1 MQYAPLLKE
10 RGYITDEHITYV
22 QDRIRNEGVS
32 EEQGFL
38 DLGVPADAL
47 RALLSAYY
55 DLPTREIVA
64 SVRTKNDVLQYIAEE
79 SAQHYRMVP
88 LEVRDG
94 TLIVGVEDPS
104 MPGLRDA
111 LNFITANR
119 GIPYA
124 LEVLLAK
131 DVAAALKFYENIK
144 GDVGEALGAIDDDI
158 ASLDEEVAKV
168 GGGDVDALGEDAP
181 VTKIVSTI
189 LKYAIDGRA
198 SDIHIEPYE
207 TALIVRFRIDGDLFR
222 SLELPKRIHPAVVAR
237 IKILAQLRLDE
248 KRKPQDGR
256 FSVNIHNRKVDFRV
270 SVLPTSHGEKVVMRI
285 LDTLQGTRT
294 FDEIGV
300 TPHIAASIRA
310 ALKRPHGIILLSG
323 PTGSGKTTT
332 LYAMLQELDRERKN
346 VISLEDPVEYNIEG
360 VAQSQVRPEIGYT
373 FAAGLRSILRQD
385 PDIIM
390 VGEIR
395 DRETAQLAVQ
405 AALTGHLV
413 LSTIHTNSAMG
424 VVTRLIDMGVDPYL
438 IAPTLRL
445 AIAQRLVQ
453 RLCPT
458 NARVIPR
465 TGAVAEMLEKEF
477 ADLPPQYH
485 DRIPKGG
492 DFLQAQPS
500 DDCPTGKKGRLAI
513 LETLEIT
520 DEIQKII
527 LEGAD
532 EQRMYEVAR
541 KNGFTN
547 LREDAMIHALKHD
560 ISYDEISIMSG
571 EESASTTAEIEDAA
585 IVAAAP
591 AASAATP
598 EPTPVVA
605 PVSPSVEV

>member
-22 QDRIRNEGVS
+22 QDRIRNEGIR

-38 DLGVPADAL
+38 DLGMPADAL
-47 RALLSAYY
+47 RAVLSAYY
-55 DLPTREIVA
+55 ELPTREVA
-64 SVRTKNDVLQYIAEE
+64 PNVRTKNDVLQYIAEE

-94 TLIVGVEDPS
+94 TLIVGVEDPG

-124 LEVLLAK
+124 LEVLLAR
-131 DVAAALKFYENIK
+131 DIDIALKFYENIK
-144 GDVGEALGAIDDDI
+144 GDVGEALGAIDSDV

-168 GGGDVDALGEDAP
+168 GDNDIDALGEDAP

-189 LKYAIDGRA
+189 LRYAIDGRA

-207 TALIVRFRIDGDLFR
+207 RTLIVRFRVDGELVR
-222 SLELPKRIHPAVVAR
+222 SLELPKRIHPPVIAR
-237 IKILAQLRLDE
+237 VKILAQLRLDE

-256 FSVNIHNRKVDFRV
+256 FSVTIHNRKVDFRV
-270 SVLPTSHGEKVVMRI
+270 SILPTSHGEKAVMRI
-285 LDTLQGTRT
+285 LDTLQGTRS

-300 TPHIAASIRA
+300 TPHIAAIIRT

-346 VISLEDPVEYNIEG
+346 VISLEDPVEYNIDG
-360 VAQSQVRPEIGYT
+360 VSQSQVRPEIGYT
-373 FAAGLRSILRQD
+373 FASGLRSILRQD

-413 LSTIHTNSAMG
+413 LSTIHTNSAVG

-465 TGAVAEMLEKEF
+465 VGVAEEMLRKEF
-477 ADLPPQYH
+477 ADLPPEFH
-485 DRIPKGG
+485 SRIPAGG
-492 DFLQAQPS
+492 EFLQAQPS
-500 DDCPTGKKGRLAI
+500 DDCPTGKKGRLAV
-513 LETLEIT
+513 LEALEVT

-532 EQRMYEVAR
+532 EQRIYEAAR
-541 KNGFTN
+541 RKGFTT

-560 ISYDEISIMSG
+560 ISYDEIGIMSG
-571 EESASTTAEIEDAA
+571 EDVATTAEIEDLITAQA
-585 IVAAAP
+585 PVPMMPPHESASMPAPVAAVVP
-591 AASAATP
+591 
-598 EPTPVVA
+598 PVV
-605 PVSPSVEV
+605 